1 MSTTI
6 LDTIAE
12 NAKAVGKNEIPARYG
27 LELLGEQN
35 LFLHDTLTET
45 ARQLRDIA
53 ARDLS
58 VAFSI
63 WAHTMVIKY
72 LKTADTDYARA
83 VLPELELGGRPGVT
97 GMAPA
102 FKEAAGAG
110 AIDLE
115 LTPVDGGF
123 RLNGKLAWASNLDGD
138 ALIVTAG
145 RTPEGE
151 RLLIAFDGGADGV
164 GLGRPFGLLGLN
176 ATSSSW
182 VTLDDVFIPEPQV
195 LSRDF
200 MEFINAVRPTFMTL
214 QISEC
219 LGVAD
224 AAIDVASTRLT
235 GINEV
240 LTDDVAAVRGR
251 VTDLIATQERYST
264 TIDEGGTVPRVNML
278 ELRLAAAEVA
288 TAATA
293 LEVRVAGGAG
303 YAQSSPA
310 SRRFREAAFIPVQ
323 SPSETQLKWELG
335 RARAQKEN

>member
-1 MSTTI
+1 MSNT
-6 LDTIAE
+6 LLGKIAE
-12 NAKAVGKNEIPARYG
+12 NAKAVDKNEIPARYG
-27 LELLGEQN
+27 LGLLGEQKLFIREN
-35 LFLHDTLTET
+35 LSET

-53 ARDLS
+53 AQDLS

-63 WAHTMVIKY
+63 WAHTMTITY
-72 LKTADTDYARA
+72 LKTADTDYANGILP
-83 VLPELELGGRPGVT
+83 VLEEGVRPGVS

-110 AIDLE
+110 EIDLA
-115 LTPVDGGF
+115 LSPVAGGF
-123 RLNGKLAWASNLDGD
+123 RLDGKLAWASNLAED

-151 RLLIAFDGGADGV
+151 RLLIAFDGDAEGV
-164 GLGRPFGLLGLN
+164 GLGKPFGLLGLN

-182 VTLDDVFIPEPQV
+182 VTLENVFIPEAQV

-200 MEFINAVRPTFMTL
+200 VEFITAVRPTFMTL

-224 AAIDVASTRLT
+224 TAIDVAGTRLT

-240 LTDDVAAVRGR
+240 LKDDVAQVRAR
-251 VTDLIATQERYST
+251 ITDLIELQETYSAAL
-264 TIDEGGTVPRVNML
+264 DAGQAVPRVKML
-278 ELRLAAAEVA
+278 ELRLASAEVA

-303 YAQSSPA
+303 YAQSSPT

-335 RARAQKEN
+335 RAKAQEEN